1 MDRPIAGLLLPVRSQ
16 RRWEN
21 VTENLEDETGGS
33 IGYPSVASER
43 SSSVAGVTD
52 VTIRSAITRLL
63 VEMALRAGLAE
74 RLP

>member
-1 MDRPIAGLLLPVRSQ
+1 M
-16 RRWEN
+16 
-21 VTENLEDETGGS
+21 TENLEDETGGN